1 MALLI
6 LALLIAGF
14 VCFAVEAWRSR
25 SLIAAGLALWIL
37 TAVIAAWPAG
47 LGHG

>member
-1 MALLI
+1 VALLI
-6 LALLIAGF
+6 LVLLIVGF
-14 VCFAVEAWRSR
+14 VCFVVEAWR

-37 TAVIAAWPAG
+37 TAVIVAWPAG